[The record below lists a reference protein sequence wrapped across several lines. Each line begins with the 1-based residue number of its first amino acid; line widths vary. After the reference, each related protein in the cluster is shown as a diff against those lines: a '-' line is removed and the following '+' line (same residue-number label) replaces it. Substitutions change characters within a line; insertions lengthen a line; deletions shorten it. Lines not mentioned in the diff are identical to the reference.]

1 MIEQPVSEQPQTL
14 AGKVAIITGASYGL
28 GRETAKVFAARGAK
42 VVVTGRTV
50 ENLESLRDEIRAT
63 GAEIE
68 IVPGDVGVREEVDR
82 TVQTAV
88 DAFGGVDALANNAQS
103 LEFDKPVLE
112 LDDEGVMYPMRS
124 GLFGTLYF
132 MQACHAPMKA
142 RGGGSIIN
150 YGSAVDVRGMAGFG
164 AYAMTKGAVR
174 ALTRVA
180 ATEWGPDN
188 IRVNLILPSGLT
200 EGAREHVEAH
210 PEMLEQLRTSVP
222 LGRIG
227 DPALDIGAAV
237 AALASDE
244 LRFLT
249 GATLSLDGGSFYI
262 S

>member
-1 MIEQPVSEQPQTL
+1 MSEQPQTL

-28 GRETAKVFAARGAK
+28 GRDTAKVFAERGAK
-42 VVVTGRTV
+42 VVVTGRTAQK
-50 ENLESLRDEIRAT
+50 LESLRDEIRAT

-68 IVPGDVGVREEVDR
+68 IAPGDVGVREDVER
-82 TVQTAV
+82 AVQTAV
-88 DAFGGVDALANNAQS
+88 DTFGGVDALVNNAQS
-103 LEFDKPVLE
+103 LTSDEPILTLTDERVL
-112 LDDEGVMYPMRS
+112 YPMRN

-132 MQACHAPMKA
+132 MQACYPHLKA

-150 YGSAVDVRGMAGFG
+150 YGSGAAVGGLAGFA
-164 AYAMTKGAVR
+164 AYAMAKEAIRG
-174 ALTRVA
+174 LTRVA

-200 EGAREHVEAH
+200 EGTKVHLDAH
-210 PEMLEQLRTSVP
+210 PEMLAQLASGVP

-249 GATLSLDGGSFYI
+249 GATLNLDGGSNYI
-262 S
+262 T

>member
-1 MIEQPVSEQPQTL
+1 
-14 AGKVAIITGASYGL
+14 
-28 GRETAKVFAARGAK
+28 
-42 VVVTGRTV
+42 
-50 ENLESLRDEIRAT
+50 
-63 GAEIE
+63 
-68 IVPGDVGVREEVDR
+68 
-82 TVQTAV
+82 
-88 DAFGGVDALANNAQS
+88 
-103 LEFDKPVLE
+103 
-112 LDDEGVMYPMRS
+112 
-124 GLFGTLYF
+124 
-132 MQACHAPMKA
+132 
-142 RGGGSIIN
+142 
-150 YGSAVDVRGMAGFG
+150 MAGFA

-200 EGAREHVEAH
+200 EGTKEHIEAH
-210 PEMLEQLRTSVP
+210 PEMLEQLRRSIP

-262 S
+262 C